1 MIDITSRLSI
11 PEDEL
16 TFTASRS
23 SGPGGQHVNK
33 VSSRVMLRF
42 NIVASPSLSDA
53 QKRRLLTRLAT
64 RTSKDGV
71 LRVGAQKHRSQ
82 AANRRAVIE
91 RFVTLLQEA
100 LASTPPRLATAV
112 SAAAKKRRLEAK
124 KHRSR
129 LKQRRI
135 HKVTP
140 EE

>member
-1 MIDITSRLSI
+1 MIDITCRLAI

-33 VSSRVMLRF
+33 VSSRVTLRF
-42 NIVASPSLSDA
+42 NIVASPSLSEA

-64 RTSKDGV
+64 RISKDGV
-71 LRVGAQKHRSQ
+71 LRVISQQYRSQ
-82 AANRRAVIE
+82 PANHRAAIE

-100 LASTPPRLATAV
+100 LASTPPRRQTAV
-112 SAAAKKRRLEAK
+112 PSAVKQRRLEAK

-129 LKQRRI
+129 LKQRRT
-135 HKVTP
+135 HKVP
-140 EE
+140 WEA